1 MMRTM
6 SEDGIRSVSVPPG
19 WQGTLALGSGIVAYH
34 GPGLSADLHRHDAI
48 QAIWSFGGDLRL
60 AVGQDLW
67 VVRAAIVPTR
77 VPHAILASSGET
89 VIALVEPRGTRGVM
103 LDRFAQDH
111 LGRDVSTLTG
121 PGSPPPRD
129 DATSLIEWSARAIG
143 SFTPGTMTLVR
154 SDMRSEVVGAMRYV
168 DGLED
173 GVPRLA
179 DASRFVGLS
188 TRQLSRSFSSE
199 VGMPFQRYVLWSRL
213 RRAARVV
220 QRGGDL
226 TMAAHTAGFSDSAH
240 FSRVFRSTFG
250 LPPSSVLP
258 VLEIIDLDDSG
269 W

>member
-6 SEDGIRSVSVPPG
+6 SGDGIRSVSVPSG
-19 WQGTLALGSGIVAYH
+19 WEGTLALGAGIVAYH
-34 GPGLSADLHRHDAI
+34 GPGLTADLHRHDAI

-67 VVRAAIVPTR
+67 AMRAAIVPKG
-77 VPHAILASSGET
+77 VPHAILASSGEM
-89 VIALVEPRGTRGVM
+89 VIALVEPTGARGVM

-111 LGRDVSTLTG
+111 QGCDVSTLVD

-129 DATSLIEWSARAIG
+129 DAASLIEWSTRAIG
-143 SFTPGTMTLVR
+143 QFTPGTTTSIR
-154 SDMRSEVVGAMRYV
+154 SDMRSEVVGAMRYI
-168 DGLED
+168 DGLEE
-173 GVPRLA
+173 GVPRLS

-226 TMAAHTAGFSDSAH
+226 TMAAHNAGFSDSAH

-258 VLEIIDLDDSG
+258 VLEIIDLEGSG
-269 W
+269 R